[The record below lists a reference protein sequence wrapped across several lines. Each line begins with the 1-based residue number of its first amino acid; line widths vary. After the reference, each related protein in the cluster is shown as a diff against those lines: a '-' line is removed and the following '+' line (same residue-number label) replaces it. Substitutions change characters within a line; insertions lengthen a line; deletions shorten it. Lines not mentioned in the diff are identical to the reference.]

1 MSNYMDM
8 SHDTNGFWMPKR
20 RHGGKFYRVDDKS
33 IAPTNMLYK
42 KLKRVTIY

>member
-1 MSNYMDM
+1 MSGYMGM
-8 SHDTNGFWMPKR
+8 SHAINGFWMLKR